1 MQTLFEPLWEAKFMF
16 VALVSGGPSSHNP
29 TGNLLLP
36 TTPEKSYL
44 PTSNGS
50 RAGEA
55 LLTELAGFSMLLRI
69 WLIPPLSRASP
80 IYLAALSLKTVS
92 CYQGGPDSDAT
103 RLLLNSGLME
113 VQNNLDK
120 NTTLLWRG
128 GGCSLNFRNEK
139 LLKLCLCRKVLRRDC
154 SSLKHRL

>member
-1 MQTLFEPLWEAKFMF
+1 MGRLSRPAPRPAPLEQPILLFGLQPNETVFDVQTLFEPLWEAKFKF

-44 PTSNGS
+44 PTSNVS

-55 LLTELAGFSMLLRI
+55 LLTEHAGFSMLLRL
-69 WLIPPLSRASP
+69 WLIPPLSRASTT
-80 IYLAALSLKTVS
+80 YLAALSLKTVI
-92 CYQGGPDSDAT
+92 CCQGGPDSDAT
-103 RLLLNSGLME
+103 QLLLNSGLME

-120 NTTLLWRG
+120 NTTLL
-128 GGCSLNFRNEK
+128 
-139 LLKLCLCRKVLRRDC
+139 
-154 SSLKHRL
+154 